1 MRPEG
6 FELTI
11 HQSAIKPQLVMGI
24 PRQLA
29 LVLYTLMAALTFPLG
44 TWYAI
49 PPGIFLHWY
58 CRRGEEGSSL
68 LGVFRRA
75 FLYRHFYRADH
86 GNRRPSRSGIRHR
99 GDGLRTHVGRGGYA
113 AFTLKEHKQHADR

>member
-11 HQSAIKPQLVMGI
+11 HHSAIKPQLVLGV

-49 PPGIFLHWY
+49 PPGLFLHLVFVAAAKKDPFFW
-58 CRRGEEGSSL
+58 E
-68 LGVFRRA
+68 VFRRA
-75 FLYRHFYRADH
+75 FLYRHFYR
-86 GNRRPSRSGIRHR
+86 G
-99 GDGLRTHVGRGGYA
+99 
-113 AFTLKEHKQHADR
+113 

>member
-11 HQSAIKPQLVMGI
+11 HQSAIKPQLVAGI

-49 PPGIFLHWY
+49 PPGLFLHLVFVAAAT
-58 CRRGEEGSSL
+58 CPIST
-68 LGVFRRA
+68 GVA
-75 FLYRHFYRADH
+75 EQASP
-86 GNRRPSRSGIRHR
+86 GMEWCSAS
-99 GDGLRTHVGRGGYA
+99 
-113 AFTLKEHKQHADR
+113 Q

>member
-11 HQSAIKPQLVMGI
+11 HQSAIKPQMVLGI

-29 LVLYTLMAALTFPLG
+29 LVLYTLVGALTFPLG

-49 PPGIFLHWY
+49 PPGLFLHAIFSAAAKKDPLFWD
-58 CRRGEEGSSL
+58 
-68 LGVFRRA
+68 VFRRA
-75 FLYRHFYRADH
+75 FTYRAFYRA
-86 GNRRPSRSGIRHR
+86 
-99 GDGLRTHVGRGGYA
+99 
-113 AFTLKEHKQHADR
+113 

>member
-11 HQSAIKPQLVMGI
+11 HQSAIKQQLVMGI

-29 LVLYTLMAALTFPLG
+29 LVLYTLVAALTFPLG

-49 PPGIFLHWY
+49 PLGVFLHLVFVAAAKKDPFFWD
-58 CRRGEEGSSL
+58 
-68 LGVFRRA
+68 VFRRA
-75 FLYRHFYRADH
+75 FFYR
-86 GNRRPSRSGIRHR
+86 NFYR
-99 GDGLRTHVGRGGYA
+99 G
-113 AFTLKEHKQHADR
+113 

>member
-11 HQSAIKPQLVMGI
+11 HQSAIKQQLVAGI

-29 LVLYTLMAALTFPLG
+29 LVLYTLMAALSVPLG

-49 PPGIFLHWY
+49 PPGLVLH
-58 CRRGEEGSSL
+58 L
-68 LGVFRRA
+68 LFVAAAKKDPLFWEVFRRA
-75 FLYRHFYRADH
+75 LLHRHFYR
-86 GNRRPSRSGIRHR
+86 G
-99 GDGLRTHVGRGGYA
+99 
-113 AFTLKEHKQHADR
+113 

>member
-11 HQSAIKPQLVMGI
+11 HQSAIKPQLVAGI

-49 PPGIFLHWY
+49 PPGLFLHLVFVAAAKKDPFF
-58 CRRGEEGSSL
+58 RE
-68 LGVFRRA
+68 VFRRA
-75 FLYRHFYRADH
+75 FLYRHFYR
-86 GNRRPSRSGIRHR
+86 G
-99 GDGLRTHVGRGGYA
+99 
-113 AFTLKEHKQHADR
+113 

>member
-1 MRPEG
+1 MPAARRFDGKRDERPMRPEG

-11 HQSAIKPQLVMGI
+11 HQSAIKPQLVAGI

-49 PPGIFLHWY
+49 PPGLFLHLVFVAATKKDPFFW
-58 CRRGEEGSSL
+58 E
-68 LGVFRRA
+68 VFRRA
-75 FLYRHFYRADH
+75 FLYRYFYR
-86 GNRRPSRSGIRHR
+86 G
-99 GDGLRTHVGRGGYA
+99 
-113 AFTLKEHKQHADR
+113 

>member
-11 HQSAIKPQLVMGI
+11 HQSAIKQQLVMGI

-49 PPGIFLHWY
+49 PPGLFLH
-58 CRRGEEGSSL
+58 L
-68 LGVFRRA
+68 LFVAAAKKDPFFWEVFRRA
-75 FLYRHFYRADH
+75 FLYRNFYR
-86 GNRRPSRSGIRHR
+86 G
-99 GDGLRTHVGRGGYA
+99 
-113 AFTLKEHKQHADR
+113 

>member
-11 HQSAIKPQLVMGI
+11 HQSAIKPQLVAGI

-49 PPGIFLHWY
+49 PPGLCLHLAFVAAAKKDPLFWD
-58 CRRGEEGSSL
+58 
-68 LGVFRRA
+68 VFRRA
-75 FLYRHFYRADH
+75 FLYRHFYR
-86 GNRRPSRSGIRHR
+86 G
-99 GDGLRTHVGRGGYA
+99 
-113 AFTLKEHKQHADR
+113 

>member
-11 HQSAIKPQLVMGI
+11 HQSAIKPQLVAGI

-49 PPGIFLHWY
+49 PPGLFLHIVFVAAAKKDPFFW
-58 CRRGEEGSSL
+58 E
-68 LGVFRRA
+68 VFRRA
-75 FLYRHFYRADH
+75 FLYRHFYR
-86 GNRRPSRSGIRHR
+86 G
-99 GDGLRTHVGRGGYA
+99 
-113 AFTLKEHKQHADR
+113 

>member
-49 PPGIFLHWY
+49 PPGIFLHLVFVAAAKKDPLFWD
-58 CRRGEEGSSL
+58 
-68 LGVFRRA
+68 VFRRA
-75 FLYRHFYRADH
+75 FLYRHFYR
-86 GNRRPSRSGIRHR
+86 G
-99 GDGLRTHVGRGGYA
+99 
-113 AFTLKEHKQHADR
+113 

>member
-11 HQSAIKPQLVMGI
+11 HQSAIKQQLVMGI
-24 PRQLA
+24 PRRLA

-49 PPGIFLHWY
+49 PPGLFLHLVFVAAAKKDPFFW
-58 CRRGEEGSSL
+58 E
-68 LGVFRRA
+68 VFRRA
-75 FLYRHFYRADH
+75 FLYRNFYR
-86 GNRRPSRSGIRHR
+86 G
-99 GDGLRTHVGRGGYA
+99 
-113 AFTLKEHKQHADR
+113 

>member
-11 HQSAIKPQLVMGI
+11 HQSAIKPQLVAGI

-49 PPGIFLHWY
+49 PLGLFLHLVFVAAAKKDPFFW
-58 CRRGEEGSSL
+58 E
-68 LGVFRRA
+68 VFRRA
-75 FLYRHFYRADH
+75 FLYRHFYR
-86 GNRRPSRSGIRHR
+86 G
-99 GDGLRTHVGRGGYA
+99 
-113 AFTLKEHKQHADR
+113 

>member
-29 LVLYTLMAALTFPLG
+29 LVLYTLIAALTIPLG
-44 TWYAI
+44 TGYAI
-49 PPGIFLHWY
+49 PPGIFLHLVFVAAAKKDPLFWD
-58 CRRGEEGSSL
+58 
-68 LGVFRRA
+68 VFRRA
-75 FLYRHFYRADH
+75 FLCRPFYR
-86 GNRRPSRSGIRHR
+86 G
-99 GDGLRTHVGRGGYA
+99 
-113 AFTLKEHKQHADR
+113 